1 MRIFLYIFIILSFI
15 KTNAEFLSGSFLEAG
30 RQLDELLEVE
40 RVPRD
45 IIPEIIPEI
54 VDTKTC
60 GFSKQIQK
68 LKSYEE
74 MVTDFSEYKIPTTSE
89 LENNIMNMND
99 ILDNR
104 RRLSESP
111 YHRRLSES
119 SYDIEKINSWYKTSN
134 IPNDHYDKFEQVVS
148 ELSVSHNKFDI
159 DTIVQGCVRTVDDGI
174 IAAPIILVIEDSNGR
189 LIDLP
194 KDVYLFKAK
203 NDLKKLYTDRDNI
216 MSTNIYCQEF
226 KPLSKMNA
234 RYIIYDYETQLYD
247 EGIELQNA
255 IRPSNEELSN
265 QHYSTTNFRF
275 VLDIPE
281 TDYTYNSLGVGGA
294 FEFPNLNGRPWVA
307 MADGSYPQRY
317 ECRKDADCSPN
328 WNNDVYCEPIN
339 NKCKFTTKFKAI
351 FMTIRGKILH
361 SKEYSLKPYVLEGS
375 AEYEH
380 IINVEFIEFIENTNL
395 MTTLFLP
402 GDNNI
407 STVYDNVWKTNIKEN
422 KNFNE
427 HLKGIMSNPS
437 IRKMEAL
444 ENANI
449 LAKSMVY
456 EMKNINRKM
465 NGLLHSFEKKCTNFQ
480 CPIGKKVSYDT
491 HCSWDGSKYV
501 CNEDICCHSVNFEKG
516 ILENNLCT
524 RENVN
529 YEYCF
534 LNKNQVKSIAK
545 FVLYI
550 DKDIVGVQAN
560 RIIEK
565 NFDKIWKSFE
575 YVGNDESINIRF
587 ITMFLQS
594 LLTDASG
601 SVNLDYYIWDKW
613 NPSADYSNTKV
624 LKRGKRKF
632 LDSIKKNVHR
642 LHKKYKGM
650 LSNSYT
656 DGGFLTVGTLN
667 RDDSL
672 RIGEEIKWE
681 LSTEFQNN
689 LMPLINHVISPSEK
703 PLGESI
709 VELLKKKQTV
719 ETELTN
725 MEKDIQDYS
734 EKFDYNETIKLR
746 QDLENLIQRLINDPY
761 FSNLQNLLQIDLE
774 AIDIRLSADQ
784 RLSNITTSISQQLRK
799 VTRRLRKNKED
810 TLNTI
815 GKKLE
820 KDIKKLG
827 RRLNQL
833 LVEMNVTSI
842 RNLLSNSKQLVE
854 RLNTDDNVTGI
865 VISIEKQLGLLIS
878 DHDISNIINTLNG
891 LIYHLINTYDEISML
906 IVFLGDTLQRLL
918 SGFNVT
924 SDISDPLQFLSQLI
938 NNNNISNIRNMIKI
952 AFRGLVSGYSG
963 VSEILG
969 SLETSLVKLITRD
982 NINIRRIVANSLGP
996 FNNVAEQVIGSAAM
1010 LAYDFMAST
1019 GTGII
1024 SQANVLALGVAEG
1037 FSALPAELG
1046 TYVQQNVLQRMINRL
1061 IISFQ
1066 DIHNILENVIRRKQD
1081 FNGYVDNTHT
1091 KCKDYKE
1098 NWFLKLQQELL
1109 INNNFEYD
1117 KNINDL
1123 YRFERSVGFLKKSEN
1138 DFNEL
1143 MKKVGTKLKHNHV
1156 HKLSN
1161 RKKNKLLGFAH
1172 TKFCKPIRYISTVS
1186 KEFYDTCS
1194 KLKEIASYQPMIND
1208 FYEKYHKLNKL
1219 RLQVSAMTNQII
1231 NILPYNIN
1239 IIPYNSKDSLLQEF
1253 TYLNSLNNYL
1263 VLMSRKMKRYSH
1275 IYDKLESKTQDLE
1288 DQIIKPYKK
1297 IFMKKR
1303 NQQNSGGPGRL
1314 SGPEYAAVSSS
1325 ESSASSYISDSG
1337 NKIDISKKDL
1347 LEINVVSNI
1356 RLNMVRPD
1364 IDLPNNFLEIKKDI
1378 NNIVNF
1384 NKEFT
1389 NIYDHEGRLMNP
1401 YVRNILY
1408 QKKWLYGPY
1417 HLL

>member
-15 KTNAEFLSGSFLEAG
+15 KTNSGGL
-30 RQLDELLEVE
+30 
-40 RVPRD
+40 
-45 IIPEIIPEI
+45 IPEV

-74 MVTDFSEYKIPTTSE
+74 MVTDFTEYKIPTTSE

-194 KDVYLFKAK
+194 KDVYLFKATP
-203 NDLKKLYTDRDNI
+203 DLKKLYTDGDNI
-216 MSTNIYCQEF
+216 MSTNIYCQTF

-234 RYIIYDYETQLYD
+234 RYIIHDYEGELNDYEGELND

-294 FEFPNLNGRPWVA
+294 FVYGCKGDCGRGRPFEA
-307 MADGSYPQRY
+307 PSSYPPYPQRY

-328 WNNDVYCEPIN
+328 WNNDVYCEPVN

-361 SKEYSLKPYVLEGS
+361 SKEYSLRPHVLEGS
-375 AEYEH
+375 TAYEH
-380 IINVEFIEFIENTNL
+380 IINVEFIEFIEDTNL
-395 MTTLFLP
+395 ITTLFLP

-550 DKDIVGVQAN
+550 DKHIVGVQAN

-656 DGGFLTVGTLN
+656 NAVLNDIVTPSSEEVFRLEYEDG
-667 RDDSL
+667 
-672 RIGEEIKWE
+672 EWE
-681 LSTEFQNN
+681 SSTEFQNN
-689 LMPLINHVISPSEK
+689 LMPLINHVILPSEK

-746 QDLENLIQRLINDPY
+746 QDLENLIQHLINDPY
-761 FSNLQNLLQIDLE
+761 FSNLQNLLQINLE
-774 AIDIRLSADQ
+774 AIEIRLSADQ
-784 RLSNITTSISQQLRK
+784 QLSNITTSISQQLRK

-842 RNLLSNSKQLVE
+842 RNLLSNSKQLVD
-854 RLNTDDNVTGI
+854 RLNTDDNVTVI
-865 VISIEKQLGLLIS
+865 VLSIEEQLGLLIN

-906 IVFLGDTLQRLL
+906 IDFLGDTLQRLL

-963 VSEILG
+963 VSEILD

-996 FNNVAEQVIGSAAM
+996 FNNVAEQVIGSATM

-1019 GTGII
+1019 GTGN
-1024 SQANVLALGVAEG
+1024 ANVLALGVAEG
-1037 FSALPAELG
+1037 FDVAEDLDVGLMELG
-1046 TYVQQNVLQRMINRL
+1046 AYVQQNVLQRMINRL

-1066 DIHNILENVIRRKQD
+1066 DIHNILENVI
-1081 FNGYVDNTHT
+1081 VDNTHT

-1156 HKLSN
+1156 HQLSN

-1253 TYLNSLNNYL
+1253 TYLNSLNNSL

-1303 NQQNSGGPGRL
+1303 NQQNSGLPWAL
-1314 SGPEYAAVSSS
+1314 SLSTAVSSS
-1325 ESSASSYISDSG
+1325 ESSASSYISDSE